1 MSKSTI
7 LLVEDEAG
15 LRIMMHKMIQALGY
29 RAFAAANGPEAL
41 QIWQDRPGQ
50 IDLLLTD
57 MVMEGMSGVQLAQ
70 KLRSQVPKLKV
81 VYTSGFSVDFLGEDC
96 EPLIEGE
103 NFVQKPYCRQTLA
116 STIRYALESTDSF
129 E

>member
-57 MVMEGMSGVQLAQ
+57 MVMEGMSGCNWR
-70 KLRSQVPKLKV
+70 KSSDPKYRSLK
-81 VYTSGFSVDFLGEDC
+81 
-96 EPLIEGE
+96 
-103 NFVQKPYCRQTLA
+103 
-116 STIRYALESTDSF
+116 SF
-129 E
+129 TPAGSAWISW